1 MRLIIG
7 HLYPELFNLYGDR
20 GNVRCL
26 EKRLWWRGIEAEIID
41 LPVGERIDFTKL
53 DIVCW
58 GGCSDRESELAA
70 KYLGGIRRDFKA
82 YVEDG
87 GSVLAVC
94 AAYQL
99 LGNYYETATGKTAG
113 LGILDIYTRWEQER
127 LVGNIV
133 LKSEL
138 APMPVVGFENHGGR
152 TFIGSYSPFGSV
164 LSGHGNTEKGG
175 YEGISYKN
183 VIGTYLHGPL
193 LPKNPQICD
202 LILKRALQRRYG
214 TDIGLKSLPDEA
226 EHRANHEIVDRF
238 RH

>member
-1 MRLIIG
+1 MKLIIG

-20 GNVRCL
+20 GNVQCL
-26 EKRLWWRGIEAEIID
+26 EKRLRWRGMEAEVIS
-41 LPVGERIDFTKL
+41 LPVGERIDFSNL

-58 GGCSDRESELAA
+58 GGSSDRESELASR
-70 KYLGGIRRDFKA
+70 YLTGIRRDFKA

-99 LGNYYETATGKTAG
+99 LGDYYETPGGKTMG
-113 LGILDIYTRWEQER
+113 LGLLEIYTRWAPGR

-133 LKSEL
+133 LKSKL
-138 APMPVVGFENHGGR
+138 VPMPVVGFENHGGR
-152 TFIGSYSPFGSV
+152 TYIGSYSPFGTV
-164 LSGHGNTEKGG
+164 NSGHGNTEKGD
-175 YEGISYKN
+175 YEGLLYKN

-202 LILKRALQRRYG
+202 LILKRALERRYG
-214 TDIGLKSLPDEA
+214 TDIILQPLPDEA
-226 EHRANHEIVDRF
+226 EHKANHQIVDRF
-238 RH
+238 RC

>member
-1 MRLIIG
+1 MKLKIG

-26 EKRLWWRGIEAEIID
+26 EKRLQWRGIDAEIIS
-41 LPVGERIDFTKL
+41 LAVGERIDFTDL

-70 KYLGGIRRDFKA
+70 KYLTGICRDFKA

-87 GSVLAVC
+87 GCVLAIC

-99 LGNYYETATGKTAG
+99 LGDYYETDRGKTEG
-113 LGILDIYTRWEQER
+113 LGILDIYTKWAPER

-138 APMPVVGFENHGGR
+138 VPMPVVGFENHSGR
-152 TFIGSYSPFGSV
+152 TFIGGYSPFGTVS
-164 LSGHGNTEKGG
+164 SGHGNTENDD
-175 YEGISYKN
+175 YEGLIYKN
-183 VIGTYLHGPL
+183 VIATYLHGPL

-202 LILKRALQRRYG
+202 LILKRALQRRYN
-214 TDIGLKSLPDEA
+214 TDIILETLPDEA
-226 EHRANHEIVDRF
+226 EHKANHQIVIRF
-238 RH
+238 PT